1 MRKIYHSEEDIKAE
15 VEKKLG
21 KKVNEVIWDI
31 LKEDGY
37 IEEVLGGYENAFN
50 LLLRRYRRQEKVY
63 LEGAKAGVG
72 IYGAQRLFPPPK
84 KEDSPI
90 PQADIVLSKLLA
102 AKVSKLPFV
111 KQFRREVLGGKLLQP
126 DEIEGWIQATK
137 EQDGPPTRYAK
148 IRAKKVNVTIDKDNW
163 WPLKIMPAFEADDVI
178 GIEHEFLS
186 YPSKK
191 EWAECVPINVD
202 GTLGRL
208 KSVAGRI
215 IKYYCPAWQEGQAVA
230 FILTGQTPVIPKVR
244 YGVKL
249 TSSGGPCWVTLK
261 FDARIK
267 PQDLAREYSKIRRK
281 IMGNSHAKPLTKKH
295 QELAV
300 FAAEHKEGL
309 TWEKLMHKW
318 NEKFP
323 KWAYKNY
330 RLFCRDAIGAI
341 NRLLNGKVN
350 YASLLGSEAQ
360 KTTATRPPS
369 MLLQ

>member
-1 MRKIYHSEEDIKAE
+1 
-15 VEKKLG
+15 
-21 KKVNEVIWDI
+21 
-31 LKEDGY
+31 
-37 IEEVLGGYENAFN
+37 
-50 LLLRRYRRQEKVY
+50 
-63 LEGAKAGVG
+63 
-72 IYGAQRLFPPPK
+72 
-84 KEDSPI
+84 
-90 PQADIVLSKLLA
+90 LSKLLA

-148 IRAKKVNVTIDKDNW
+148 RRVKGVTVTENLAIIPSFDETSDW
-163 WPLKIMPAFEADDVI
+163 ELVGSEY
-178 GIEHEFLS
+178 LS
-186 YPSKK
+186 YPSKSGWV
-191 EWAECVPINVD
+191 EHVAINVD
-202 GTLGRL
+202 GILGRL
-208 KSVAGRI
+208 KRTVHRI
-215 IKYYCPAWQEGQAVA
+215 ITFYCPAWQEAQTVA
-230 FILTGQTPVIPKVR
+230 FVLTGQVPIIPRVR
-244 YGVKL
+244 YSVKL

-330 RLFCRDAIGAI
+330 RLFCRDAIAAI

-360 KTTATRPPS
+360 KTTATRPPLE
-369 MLLQ
+369 LLQ

>member
-1 MRKIYHSEEDIKAE
+1 MTKKCRSEEDVKST
-15 VEKKLG
+15 VEKEIRKPVNPHVWGKL
-21 KKVNEVIWDI
+21 V
-31 LKEDGY
+31 KEGY
-37 IEEVLGGYENAFN
+37 IKEVLDGFGGIKDVIN
-50 LLLRRYRRQEKVY
+50 RYKLEEEFFQKGVQVGAAVY
-63 LEGAKAGVG
+63 GGR
-72 IYGAQRLFPPPK
+72 RLFPVK
-84 KEDSPI
+84 KEGQSSTNK
-90 PQADIVLSKLLA
+90 ADVILSKLIA
-102 AKVSKLPFV
+102 AEVSKLPFV
-111 KQFRREVLGGKLLQP
+111 KQFRREVLGEKLLQP
-126 DEIEGWIQATK
+126 DEIESWIQATK
-137 EQDGPPTRYAK
+137 EKDGPPTQYVK

-163 WPLKIMPAFEADDVI
+163 WPLKIMPTFEADDVI

-186 YPSKK
+186 YPSKT
-191 EWAECVPINVD
+191 EWAELVPINVD
-202 GTLGRL
+202 GILGRL

-244 YGVKL
+244 YSINI

-360 KTTATRPPS
+360 KTTATRPPLE
-369 MLLQ
+369 LLQ

>member
-1 MRKIYHSEEDIKAE
+1 MRKRYRSEEDIKGA

-21 KKVNEVIWDI
+21 RKVIEVIWKV

-37 IEEVLGGYENAFN
+37 IEEVLEGYEDAFN
-50 LLLRRYRRQEKVY
+50 SLLRRYRVEEEVY
-63 LEGAKAGVG
+63 LEGARAGAG
-72 IYGAQRLFPPPK
+72 IYGAQRLFPPPQ

-90 PQADIVLSKLLA
+90 TKADIVLSKLLA
-102 AKVSKLPFV
+102 AEVSKLPFV
-111 KQFRREVLGGKLLQP
+111 KQFRREVLNGNLIQP
-126 DEIEGWIQATK
+126 GEIERWIQTTK
-137 EQDGPPTRYAK
+137 EEDGPPTQYVK
-148 IRAKKVNVTIDKDNW
+148 IRAKNIDVTIDKGSW
-163 WPLKIMPAFEADDVI
+163 WPLKIMPTFEADDVV

-186 YPSKK
+186 YPSKTGWV
-191 EWAECVPINVD
+191 ERVPINVD
-202 GTLGRL
+202 GILGRL
-208 KSVAGRI
+208 KSVARRI
-215 IKYYCPAWQEGQAVA
+215 IEYYCPAWQEAQTVA
-230 FILTGQTPVIPKVR
+230 FVLTGQVPIIPRVR
-244 YGVKL
+244 YSVNV
-249 TSSGGPCWVTLK
+249 TFSGGPCWVTLK
-261 FDARIK
+261 FDARIT

-300 FAAEHKEGL
+300 FAAEHKDGL

-360 KTTATRPPS
+360 KNNG
-369 MLLQ
+369 Q

>member
-1 MRKIYHSEEDIKAE
+1 MRKRYRSEEDIKAA

-21 KKVNEVIWDI
+21 RKVIEVIWKV
-31 LKEDGY
+31 LKKDGY
-37 IEEVLGGYENAFN
+37 IEEVLEGYEDAFN
-50 LLLRRYRRQEKVY
+50 SLLRRYRVEEEVY
-63 LEGAKAGVG
+63 LEGARAGAG

-90 PQADIVLSKLLA
+90 TKADIVLSKLLA
-102 AKVSKLPFV
+102 AEVSKLPFV

-126 DEIEGWIQATK
+126 DEIESWIQATK

-148 IRAKKVNVTIDKDNW
+148 RRVKSVTVTENLAIIPSFDETSGW
-163 WPLKIMPAFEADDVI
+163 EP
-178 GIEHEFLS
+178 IEHEYLS
-186 YPSKK
+186 YPSKTG
-191 EWAECVPINVD
+191 WAERVPINID
-202 GTLGRL
+202 GILGRL
-208 KSVAGRI
+208 KRIVHRI
-215 IKYYCPAWQEGQAVA
+215 ITYYCPAWQEAQAVA
-230 FILTGQTPVIPKVR
+230 FVLTGQVPIIPRVR
-244 YGVKL
+244 YSVNVTFL
-249 TSSGGPCWVTLK
+249 GGPCWVTLK
-261 FDARIK
+261 FDARIT

-300 FAAEHKEGL
+300 FAAEHKDGL

-360 KTTATRPPS
+360 KNND
-369 MLLQ
+369 Q

>member
-1 MRKIYHSEEDIKAE
+1 MTKKCRSEEDVKSA
-15 VEKKLG
+15 VEKKI
-21 KKVNEVIWDI
+21 KKPVNPLVWEKLI
-31 LKEDGY
+31 EERY
-37 IEEVLGGYENAFN
+37 IEEILGGFGEIEYILDKYKSEEEYF
-50 LLLRRYRRQEKVY
+50 QKVVQI
-63 LEGAKAGVG
+63 GAE
-72 IYGAQRLFPPPK
+72 IYGARRLFPVR
-84 KEDSPI
+84 KEGNSSASETDVI
-90 PQADIVLSKLLA
+90 LSKLIA
-102 AKVSKLPFV
+102 AEVSKLPFV
-111 KQFRREVLGGKLLQP
+111 KQFRREVLGEKLLQP
-126 DEIEGWIQATK
+126 DEIESWIQATK
-137 EQDGPPTRYAK
+137 EKDGPPTQYVK

-191 EWAECVPINVD
+191 EWAERVSINVD
-202 GTLGRL
+202 GILGRL
-208 KSVAGRI
+208 KRTVHRI
-215 IKYYCPAWQEGQAVA
+215 ITFYCPAWQEAQTVA
-230 FILTGQTPVIPKVR
+230 FVLTGQVPIIPRVR
-244 YGVKL
+244 YSVNV

-360 KTTATRPPS
+360 KTTANRPPPG
-369 MLLQ
+369 LLQ

>member
-1 MRKIYHSEEDIKAE
+1 MRKIYHSEEDIKAD

-21 KKVNEVIWDI
+21 KKVIEVIWDI

-37 IEEVLGGYENAFN
+37 IEEVLGGYENAFS
-50 LLLRRYRRQEKVY
+50 LLLRRYRVEEKVY
-63 LEGAKAGVG
+63 LEGARAGVG

-90 PQADIVLSKLLA
+90 PKADIVLSKLLA

-148 IRAKKVNVTIDKDNW
+148 RRVKGVTVTENSAIIPSFDETSDW
-163 WPLKIMPAFEADDVI
+163 ELVGSEY
-178 GIEHEFLS
+178 LS
-186 YPSKK
+186 YPSKSGWV
-191 EWAECVPINVD
+191 EHVAINVD
-202 GTLGRL
+202 GILGRL
-208 KSVAGRI
+208 KRTVHRI
-215 IKYYCPAWQEGQAVA
+215 ITFYCPAWQEAQTVA
-230 FILTGQTPVIPKVR
+230 FVLTGQVPIIPRVR
-244 YGVKL
+244 YSVKL

-330 RLFCRDAIGAI
+330 RLFCRDAIAAI

-360 KTTATRPPS
+360 KTTATRPPLE
-369 MLLQ
+369 LLQ